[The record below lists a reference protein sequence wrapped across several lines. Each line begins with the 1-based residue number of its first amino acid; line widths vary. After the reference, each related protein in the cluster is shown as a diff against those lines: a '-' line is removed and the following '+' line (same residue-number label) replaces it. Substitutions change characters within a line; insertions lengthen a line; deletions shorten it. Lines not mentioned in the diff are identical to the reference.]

1 MEEKYKLLL
10 NSAGESLK
18 KKGFVKK
25 GSTFYLAAENNW
37 GLVNFQKSK
46 ESKSDRIVFTINI
59 GVLSSLLRLTLRN
72 IEISSKPIIDDCH
85 WKKRIGFLMSK
96 KQDHWWVIDEATS
109 IDDLISEVI
118 NLLDNFAI
126 PAIENHISDNMLESQ
141 WLIGNAEGIT
151 ELQRYIYLTTLL
163 KLNNK
168 PNLPQVIEDL
178 KKFSRGKAYEYSA
191 KEHIKELESYAK

>member
-1 MEEKYKLLL
+1 LLL